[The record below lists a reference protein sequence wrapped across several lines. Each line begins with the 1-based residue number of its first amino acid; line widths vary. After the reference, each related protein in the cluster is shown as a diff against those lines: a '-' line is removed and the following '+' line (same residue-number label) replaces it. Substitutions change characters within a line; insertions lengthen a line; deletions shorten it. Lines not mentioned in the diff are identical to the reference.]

1 MKKAT
6 VILSMVLILILSF
19 GTVTAFASGV
29 EFEEIPYTYDTQDI
43 YGDEDIEAMLEGT
56 FGEYA
61 SGLVGIIVV
70 SSICMLLFVPALA
83 VMIVF
88 IVLNNKTKKK
98 LREYQK
104 MQMYAPVAPVN
115 VCGIFSQ
122 TNTMQNPQPVN
133 TNAAP
138 MGVNPCSIPN
148 AEPQNNINEQ
158 GGQF

>member
-1 MKKAT
+1 
-6 VILSMVLILILSF
+6 
-19 GTVTAFASGV
+19 
-29 EFEEIPYTYDTQDI
+29 
-43 YGDEDIEAMLEGT
+43 
-56 FGEYA
+56 
-61 SGLVGIIVV
+61 
-70 SSICMLLFVPALA
+70 
-83 VMIVF
+83 
-88 IVLNNKTKKK
+88 
-98 LREYQK
+98 

-115 VCGIFSQ
+115 VSGIFSQ

>member
-6 VILSMVLILILSF
+6 VILSMVLVLILSF
-19 GTVTAFASGV
+19 GTVTAFASGA

-43 YGDEDIEAMLEGT
+43 YADEDIEAMLEGT

-104 MQMYAPVAPVN
+104 MQMYAPVN
-115 VCGIFSQ
+115 VSGIFSQ
-122 TNTMQNPQPVN
+122 TSTIQNTQPVN
-133 TNAAP
+133 TNTSP
-138 MGVNPCSIPN
+138 MGVNPGSIPN
-148 AEPQNNINEQ
+148 TEPQNNINEQ